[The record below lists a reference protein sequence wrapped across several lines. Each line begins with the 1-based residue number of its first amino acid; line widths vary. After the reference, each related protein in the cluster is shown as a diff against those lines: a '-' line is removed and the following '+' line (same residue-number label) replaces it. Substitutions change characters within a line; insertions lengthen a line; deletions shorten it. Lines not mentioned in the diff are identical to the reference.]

1 MCRMSIPRTAVVGV
15 KDPTTYILRVFVSI
29 KFFSVPRDG
38 TGTDNIP
45 RRLLTTL
52 PNSGSLHLY
61 LSIRRYSD
69 FRDRDSLDLESRLER
84 HLCVRSYEFSSSR
97 LRTGLVVYNSSRFHR
112 IKLLRHR
119 NHCGRPSKKREVI
132 PSCQTPGRPAVGM
145 GEYRGLHSKICGDS
159 TGSQQLN
166 IGAQPVSWKKARL
179 ATWCND

>member
-97 LRTGLVVYNSSRFHR
+97 LRTGLVVQAKNGRSYRHAKLLEGQPLAWGNIVACTARSAETRRAPNSST
-112 IKLLRHR
+112 
-119 NHCGRPSKKREVI
+119 S
-132 PSCQTPGRPAVGM
+132 A
-145 GEYRGLHSKICGDS
+145 HS
-159 TGSQQLN
+159 L
-166 IGAQPVSWKKARL
+166 
-179 ATWCND
+179 